1 MGDELKTLRHE
12 QSTKDLEPSK
22 NDEDL
27 QNQLLEEQTRNEVYL
42 QKINELVEQIN
53 IMTDELDALK
63 K

>member
-1 MGDELKTLRHE
+1 MQDELKTLRHQE
-12 QSTKDLEPSK
+12 STRHLEPIK

-53 IMTDELDALK
+53 YLTDELEAAK